1 MKIIGQNIVKNSDNQ
16 LMSGVKAVRTTSLSK
31 GGVDGD
37 ADDIKKTGY
46 SNDRIEVSDRAK
58 EFNSIKASVKG
69 LPETR
74 DDMVKQLSEDIRR
87 GKYKVD
93 ADSIASGIIKESLVN
108 NLIK

>member
-16 LMSGVKAVRTTSLSK
+16 FTSGVKAVRTTSLSK

-37 ADDIKKTGY
+37 SDDVKKTGY

-69 LPETR
+69 LPEIR
-74 DDMVKQLSEDIRR
+74 DDKVKQLSEDVRR
-87 GKYKVD
+87 GMYKVD
-93 ADSIASGIIKESLVN
+93 TDLIASGIVKESLLN